1 VFDGIVPH
9 DVLRV
14 EEVGDGRVRDAQL
27 AVRLSQAPLSTRK
40 ENFAL
45 SSGNQKY
52 FLLRVFFCSM
62 YNRTG
67 RFLDVLLEL
76 LRTYFKRVAR
86 TCLEACSH

>member
-1 VFDGIVPH
+1 MFDGVVPH

-14 EEVGDGRVRDAQL
+14 KEVGDGRVSDAQL

-52 FLLRVFFCSM
+52 VLLRVFF
-62 YNRTG
+62 
-67 RFLDVLLEL
+67 VLCTIEQEG
-76 LRTYFKRVAR
+76 FWMS
-86 TCLEACSH
+86 C